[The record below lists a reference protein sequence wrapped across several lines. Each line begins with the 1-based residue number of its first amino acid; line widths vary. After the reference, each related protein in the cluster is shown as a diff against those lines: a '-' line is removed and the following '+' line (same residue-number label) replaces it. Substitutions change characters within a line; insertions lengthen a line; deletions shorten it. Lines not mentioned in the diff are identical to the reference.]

1 MSNLLNLKRTRAKV
15 NQARLNALALVSTTT
30 GFLMS
35 SMAYAADSAS
45 VTAINDAVADGKS
58 LVGLVA
64 PGVIGIAAL
73 MLGVGLVVAWLRK

>member
-15 NQARLNALALVSTTT
+15 NQARLKALALISAGV
-30 GFLMS
+30 MS
-35 SMAYAADSAS
+35 SSLVYADST
-45 VTAINDAVADGKS
+45 TAINDAVTDGKA

-73 MLGVGLVVAWLRK
+73 MLGVGIVVAWLRK